1 MTMDNQIFY
10 RRRLPHYQ
18 PPGATLFVTF
28 RLAGSIPQAIIQQL
42 LKESKAKEAEI
53 LRITEQSAH
62 REAIIAAR
70 KVIFARWDRVLDGM
84 QQSPHWLADPTIAN
98 LVCEAMHYLDRR
110 KYDLEAYCVMP
121 NHVHLVF
128 TPRLDHD
135 DYYSLASILKSLKGF
150 TARKANEILSREG
163 EFWQPES
170 YDHVIRDDQE
180 FERIVNYV
188 LSNPERAGLPAE
200 YVYRR
205 PPYI

>member
-1 MTMDNQIFY
+1 MDNQIFY

-28 RLAGSIPQAIIQQL
+28 RLAGSIPQAVIQQL
-42 LKESKAKEAEI
+42 LEESKAKEAEI
-53 LRITEQSAH
+53 IKQCEQSAR
-62 REAIIAAR
+62 REAVNAAR
-70 KVIFARWDRVLDGM
+70 KMLFAKWDKVLDSG
-84 QQSPHWLADPTIAN
+84 QQSPHWLADPAIAN
-98 LVCEAMHYLDRR
+98 LVCEAMHYLHQR

-128 TPRLDHD
+128 TPLLNGD

-150 TARKANEILSREG
+150 TARKANEILGREG

-170 YDHVIRDDQE
+170 YDHVVRDEQE
-180 FERIVNYV
+180 FERIINYV
-188 LSNPERAGLPAE
+188 LSNPERAGLPPE

-205 PPYI
+205 IL